1 MLKTSRLAAVC
12 LPALLLG
19 LVACQ
24 SKETQAKLEQL
35 ATVSTERDRL
45 MQEMA
50 DNARLM
56 SQIGAELARVQV
68 PSKQLHVS
76 RESPM
81 RAARD
86 SVIQRIH
93 YIATKV
99 NDSETRLRENERRIR
114 ALTVL
119 SDSLRATLDS
129 TLANFQNM
137 LESQKATIA
146 SLTEQVTQLAAA
158 NAALADTVNQLATK
172 TNTVYYVVGTED
184 ELIQRGIIRKEGG
197 SRFLFVLWKSGQTLV
212 PGRELDPSEFRTFNK
227 RVVREIVLP
236 DSTRPYRLASRRR
249 VPLPTPHSESYFAR
263 SRYSP
268 LRGST
273 RTVSPS
279 LTKSGT
285 CTITPLES
293 LAGLVLAVLVAL
305 RITGEVSTT
314 LSSITDGSSMPIGLP
329 SSHSTWTCI
338 SGWSQ
343 SACSPTASLLSVNCS

>member
-1 MLKTSRLAAVC
+1 MLKRSRLTAAC
-12 LPALLLG
+12 LPALRLG

-24 SKETQAKLEQL
+24 SNETQAKPEQL
-35 ATVSTERDRL
+35 TPVSPERDRL

-50 DNARLM
+50 DKARLM
-56 SQIGAELARVQV
+56 SQSGAELARVKVQ
-68 PSKQLHVS
+68 SKTIHVS

-93 YIATKV
+93 CMATKV
-99 NDSETRLRENERRIR
+99 DDSETRLHENEQRIR
-114 ALTVL
+114 ALSVL
-119 SDSLRATLDS
+119 SDSLRATSDS
-129 TLANFQNM
+129 TMANFQTM

-146 SLTEQVTQLAAA
+146 SLTEQVTQLSAA

-172 TNTVYYVVGTED
+172 TNTVYYVIGTED
-184 ELIQRGIIRKEGG
+184 ELIQRGIVRKEGG
-197 SRFLFVLWKSGQTLV
+197 SRFLFVLWKSGQMLV

-236 DSTRPYRLASRRR
+236 DSTRPYRIASR
-249 VPLPTPHSESYFAR
+249 PSFAR
-263 SRYSP
+263 SRSSP

-285 CTITPLES
+285 CTVTPLES
-293 LAGLVLAVLVAL
+293 FAGLVLAVLVAL

-314 LSSITDGSSMPIGLP
+314 LSSITDGRSMPIGLP

>member
-1 MLKTSRLAAVC
+1 MLSRSRRAAAC

-19 LVACQ
+19 LAACQ
-24 SKETQAKLEQL
+24 NQPSRETQAKLEQL
-35 ATVSTERDRL
+35 ATVSSERDRL

-50 DNARLM
+50 ENSRLM

-93 YIATKV
+93 YIAVKV
-99 NDSETRLRENERRIR
+99 NESETRLRENEQRIR
-114 ALTVL
+114 SLTVL

-146 SLTEQVTQLAAA
+146 SLTDQVTQLAAA

-172 TNTVYYVVGTED
+172 TNTVYYVIGTED

-227 RVVREIVLP
+227 RQVREISLP
-236 DSTRPYRLASRRR
+236 DSTRPYRIASRQD
-249 VPLPTPHSESYFAR
+249 LQALETPPNPDGE
-263 SRYSP
+263 
-268 LRGST
+268 
-273 RTVSPS
+273 
-279 LTKSGT
+279 
-285 CTITPLES
+285 
-293 LAGLVLAVLVAL
+293 
-305 RITGEVSTT
+305 ITGSVLKIADPERFWA
-314 LSSITDGSSMPIGLP
+314 SSKFLIIVES
-329 SSHSTWTCI
+329 
-338 SGWSQ
+338 
-343 SACSPTASLLSVNCS
+343 